1 MSSVAATSA
10 STIRTL
16 EELNST
22 TRTSGSSLGQDDFL
36 KLLVAQMANQD
47 PLEPT
52 GNAEFLAQMAQF
64 TMLEQI
70 KEMGESF
77 ATSQAYS
84 MIGKYVYVQDGND
97 LVFGKVDGVVKENGI
112 NYLMLGGEMYDMT
125 KVVGIVD
132 SSTMETGLDEK
143 ILQSAS
149 LIGQTVTA
157 TVTAADG
164 TKTTITGE
172 VSRIVVKDGTIYAVV
187 DEKEIPISN
196 ITEISASGE
205 TEAPTDETEAPTDD
219 TELPADTETTNI

>member
-1 MSSVAATSA
+1 MSSVAATSD

-16 EELNST
+16 EELNKN
-22 TRTSGSSLGQDDFL
+22 TRTSGSSLGQDAFL
-36 KLLVAQMANQD
+36 KLLAAQMANQD

-52 GNAEFLAQMAQF
+52 SNEDFLAQMAQF

-70 KEMGESF
+70 NEMGESF
-77 ATSQAYS
+77 STSQAYS
-84 MIGKYVYVQDGND
+84 MISKYVYVQDGED

-112 NYLMLGGEMYDMT
+112 NYLMIGGEMYDTT

-132 SSTMETGLDEK
+132 STEDTGLDEK
-143 ILQSAS
+143 ILRSAS

-172 VSRIVVKDGTIYAVV
+172 VSRIVVKDDKIYAIV
-187 DEKEIPISN
+187 DGKEVPVSN
-196 ITEISASGE
+196 ITEISTGGTSEPPVDEAE
-205 TEAPTDETEAPTDD
+205 TPADD
-219 TELPADTETTNI
+219 TELPTDTDQ

>member
-205 TEAPTDETEAPTDD
+205 TEAPTDETEP
-219 TELPADTETTNI
+219 PADTETTNI